1 MPVCHSL
8 LEIYQ
13 TVHQPDLT
21 LSKEEK
27 QIPNIYL
34 RRFTII
40 IPAYNE
46 EKRIS
51 PVLSDICRFITENK
65 LPWQVIVAIDG
76 NDTTYDIAVSFAE
89 TYDFISIDRSHE
101 RSGKGGAIRRV
112 LPQIDGEFT
121 ILMDADNSIGFLDI
135 AEAIPQLEKSDAVIL
150 SRYTGKNKIPML
162 RRFLSRGF
170 NIIVRSITGLSA
182 SDTQSGYKL
191 FRSDFFVGAMRRVTV
206 TNASYDVAL
215 LYHIK
220 KMGGRITEMPAEYTH
235 ADNGKLNPL
244 SMAMSF
250 GISLV
255 AFRIRNSPLYAHV
268 PQFLIKLYRRK
279 FRWL

>member
-1 MPVCHSL
+1 MPACHPI
-8 LEIYQ
+8 LETYQ
-13 TVHQPDLT
+13 TVQQTDLT
-21 LSKEEK
+21 FSRIEK
-27 QIPNIYL
+27 QIPEIYMK
-34 RRFTII
+34 RFTII

-51 PVLSDICRFITENK
+51 PVLNDICRFITENK

-101 RSGKGGAIRRV
+101 RSGKGGAIKRV
-112 LPQIDGEFT
+112 LPRIDGEFT

-135 AEAIPQLEKSDAVIL
+135 VEGVQQLEKSDAVIL
-150 SRYTGKNKIPML
+150 SRYAGKNSIPLL

-170 NIIVRSITGLSA
+170 NITVRSITGLNV

-191 FRSDFFVGAMRRVTV
+191 FRSDFFVHAMRRVTV

-220 KMGGRITEMPAEYTH
+220 KMGGRITETPTEYTH
-235 ADNGKLNPL
+235 SDNGKLNPL

-255 AFRIRNSPLYAHV
+255 AFRIRNSPFYAHV
-268 PQFLIKLYRRK
+268 PRFLIDLYHRK
-279 FRWL
+279 FRWI

>member
-1 MPVCHSL
+1 M
-8 LEIYQ
+8 ETNQ
-13 TVHQPDLT
+13 TDHQPDFT
-21 LSKEEK
+21 LSEKEK
-27 QIPNIYL
+27 QIPDIYL
-34 RRFTII
+34 KKFTII

-51 PVLSDICRFITENK
+51 PVLNDICRFISENR
-65 LPWQVIVAIDG
+65 LPWDVIVAIDG

-101 RSGKGGAIRRV
+101 RSGKGGAIKRV
-112 LPQIDGEFT
+112 LPNIDGEFT
-121 ILMDADNSIGFLDI
+121 ILMDADNSISFLDI
-135 AEAIPQLEKSDAVIL
+135 AAAVQLLERSDAVIL
-150 SRYTGKNKIPML
+150 SRYTGKNSIPLL

-170 NIIVRSITGLSA
+170 NIIVRSIAGLNV

-191 FRSDFFVGAMRRVTV
+191 FRSDFFVSAMRRVTV

-220 KMGGRITEMPAEYTH
+220 KLGGRITETPAEYTH
-235 ADNGKLNPL
+235 SDNGKLNPL

-268 PQFLIKLYRRK
+268 PRFLVDLYHKK
-279 FRWL
+279 FRWI

>member
-1 MPVCHSL
+1 MPVCHPI
-8 LEIYQ
+8 LETYQ
-13 TVHQPDLT
+13 TVQQTDFT
-21 LSKEEK
+21 FSRVEK
-27 QIPNIYL
+27 SIPEIYL
-34 RRFTII
+34 KRFTII

-51 PVLSDICRFITENK
+51 PVLNDICRFISENK

-89 TYDFISIDRSHE
+89 TYDFISIDRSRE
-101 RSGKGGAIRRV
+101 RSGKGGAIKRV
-112 LPQIDGEFT
+112 LPKIDGEFT

-135 AEAIPQLEKSDAVIL
+135 AEAVQQLEKSDAVIL
-150 SRYTGKNKIPML
+150 SRYTGKNSIPLL

-170 NIIVRSITGLSA
+170 NIIVRSITGLSVT
-182 SDTQSGYKL
+182 DTQSGYKL

-220 KMGGRITEMPAEYTH
+220 KMGGRITETPAEYTH
-235 ADNGKLNPL
+235 ADDGKLNPL
-244 SMAMSF
+244 SMAVSF
-250 GISLV
+250 GISLA

>member
-1 MPVCHSL
+1 MPVYEPL
-8 LEIYQ
+8 LETYQ
-13 TVHQPDLT
+13 TVKKGDLT
-21 LSKEEK
+21 FSRNEEL
-27 QIPNIYL
+27 IPEICMK
-34 RRFTII
+34 RFTII

-46 EKRIS
+46 EARIK
-51 PVLSDICRFITENK
+51 PVLENLCSFISFNH
-65 LPWQVIVAIDG
+65 LPWEVIVSIDG
-76 NDTTYDIAVSFAE
+76 NDATYDIVGSFAE
-89 TYDFISIDRSHE
+89 NYDFISIDQNNV

-112 LPQIDGEFT
+112 LPKIDGEFI

-135 AEAIPQLEKSDAVIL
+135 IKAVHRLKESDAVIL
-150 SRYTGKNKIPML
+150 SRYSGKNSIPLL

-170 NIIVRSITGLSA
+170 NIIVRFITGLNV

-191 FRSDFFVGAMRRVTV
+191 FRSDLFVNAMRRVTV

-220 KMGGRITEMPAEYTH
+220 KMGGQITEMQVEYTH
-235 ADNGKLNPL
+235 ADNGKLHPL

-268 PQFLIKLYRRK
+268 PKFLIDLYHRK
-279 FRWL
+279 FRWI

>member
-1 MPVCHSL
+1 MPILCLV
-8 LEIYQ
+8 LETNQ
-13 TVHQPDLT
+13 TVHQPDFT
-21 LSKEEK
+21 LSVKEN
-27 QIPNIYL
+27 QIPDIYL
-34 RRFTII
+34 KKFSII

-51 PVLSDICRFITENK
+51 PVLNDICRFVSENK
-65 LPWQVIVAIDG
+65 LSWDVIVAIDG
-76 NDTTYDIAVSFAE
+76 NDTTYDIAESFAE
-89 TYDFISIDRSHE
+89 TYDFISIDRSRE
-101 RSGKGGAIRRV
+101 RRGKGGAIKRV
-112 LPQIDGEFT
+112 LPNIDGKFT
-121 ILMDADNSIGFLDI
+121 ILMDADNSISFLDI
-135 AEAIPQLEKSDAVIL
+135 AAAVQLLEKSDAVIL
-150 SRYTGKNKIPML
+150 SRYTGKNSIPLL

-170 NIIVRSITGLSA
+170 NIIVRSIAGLNV

-191 FRSDFFVGAMRRVTV
+191 FRSDFFVSAMRRVTV

-220 KMGGRITEMPAEYTH
+220 KMGGRITETPVEYTH
-235 ADNGKLNPL
+235 ADDGKLNPL

-255 AFRIRNSPLYAHV
+255 AFRIRTSPLYAHV

-279 FRWL
+279 FKWL

>member
-1 MPVCHSL
+1 M
-8 LEIYQ
+8 ETYQ
-13 TVHQPDLT
+13 KIHQQDFT
-21 LSKEEK
+21 SSERER
-27 QIPNIYL
+27 QIPDIYL
-34 RRFTII
+34 KKFSII

-51 PVLSDICRFITENK
+51 PVLNDICRFVSENK
-65 LPWQVIVAIDG
+65 LPWDVIVAIDG
-76 NDTTYDIAVSFAE
+76 NDTTYDIAVSFAA
-89 TYDFISIDRSHE
+89 TYDFISINRSNE
-101 RSGKGGAIRRV
+101 RSGKGGAIKRV
-112 LPQIDGEFT
+112 LPKIDGEFT

-135 AEAIPQLEKSDAVIL
+135 AEAIPHLEKSDVVIL
-150 SRYTGKNKIPML
+150 SRYTGKNNIPLL

-170 NIIVRSITGLSA
+170 NIIVRSITGLSVM
-182 SDTQSGYKL
+182 DTQSGYKL

-215 LYHIK
+215 LYYIK
-220 KMGGRITEMPAEYTH
+220 KMGGRITETPAEYTH
-235 ADNGKLNPL
+235 ADDGKLNPL

>member
-1 MPVCHSL
+1 M
-8 LEIYQ
+8 ETNQ
-13 TVHQPDLT
+13 TVHQPDFT
-21 LSKEEK
+21 LSENER
-27 QIPNIYL
+27 QIPDIYL
-34 RRFTII
+34 KKFSII

-51 PVLSDICRFITENK
+51 PVLNDICRFVSENK
-65 LPWQVIVAIDG
+65 LPWDVIVAIDG
-76 NDTTYDIAVSFAE
+76 NDTTYDIAESFAE
-89 TYDFISIDRSHE
+89 TYDFISIDRSNE
-101 RSGKGGAIRRV
+101 RSGKGGAIKRV

-121 ILMDADNSIGFLDI
+121 ILMDADNSVGFIDI
-135 AEAIPQLEKSDAVIL
+135 VEAIPHLEKSDTLIL
-150 SRYTGKNKIPML
+150 SRYTGKNKIPLL

-170 NIIVRSITGLSA
+170 NIIVRSITSLNV

-220 KMGGRITEMPAEYTH
+220 KMGGRITETPAEYIH

-255 AFRIRNSPLYAHV
+255 AFRIRTSPLYAHV

-279 FRWL
+279 FKWL